1 MIRNIIT
8 VVVAIV
14 TFVVGIK
21 ANQYYNKKS
30 EERII
35 AALKD
40 ELDQLKKGRLMPGSQ
55 ARINEIEAILKYKY
69 NATT

>member
-40 ELDQLKKGRLMPGSQ
+40 ELDQLKKGRLIPGSQ
-55 ARINEIEAILKYKY
+55 ARINEIETILKYKY

>member
-40 ELDQLKKGRLMPGSQ
+40 ELDQLKKGRLIPGSQ
-55 ARINEIEAILKYKY
+55 ERINEIEAILKYKY